1 MNKYIILGIILV
13 LIIAGGAVYRANFLP
28 EASRPIVTGV
38 ERDITIVVH
47 KDTWTFE
54 PEYIEAD
61 QGDKLNITVVNR
73 DDYDHGFSIDAF
85 GISQRLPALG
95 TIFVEFVATKAG
107 DFPYYCS
114 VSCGAG
120 IVNGKSRGHF
130 DQIGRLHVKSLVSDG
145 TGDSGSE
152 VTSED
157 IVKQAR
163 QAAAVAPAHARAEEL
178 GYNTSSLEAVFD
190 EGNVLWEDFRR
201 TNIVDVDTL
210 DTIAGVPSQAILYQE
225 AKDRPV
231 LWVFIDSNKGEV
243 VGIFEVK

>member
-1 MNKYIILGIILV
+1 MNKYIILGIVLV

-120 IVNGKSRGHF
+120 IVNGESRGHF
-130 DQIGRLHVKSLVSDG
+130 DQIGRLHVKSLVSD
-145 TGDSGSE
+145 DSGAGAPI
-152 VTSED
+152 VGGED
-157 IVKQAR
+157 IIKQAR
-163 QAAAVAPAHARAEEL
+163 QAATIAPATEKAKEF
-178 GYNTSSLEAVFD
+178 GYNTSSLEIVFD
-190 EGNVLWEDFRR
+190 EGNSLWKVYEQA
-201 TNIVDVDTL
+201 NVSEVDSRFLPTDEGFQ
-210 DTIAGVPSQAILYQE
+210 IILYRD
-225 AKDRPV
+225 ASGNPV
-231 LWVFIDSNKGEV
+231 LWVFIDDDKGDV
-243 VGIFEVK
+243 IGAFEVK